1 MMATKNEKPT
11 QPPPP
16 LEQTRRDLLKRVED
30 LRATAA
36 QILTTAGDLV
46 LIAERM
52 PGGSVKP

>member
-1 MMATKNEKPT
+1 MSKDKKTE
-11 QPPPP
+11 PPPP
-16 LEQTRRDLLKRVED
+16 LEQSRRDILARVSE
-30 LRATAA
+30 LRETAK